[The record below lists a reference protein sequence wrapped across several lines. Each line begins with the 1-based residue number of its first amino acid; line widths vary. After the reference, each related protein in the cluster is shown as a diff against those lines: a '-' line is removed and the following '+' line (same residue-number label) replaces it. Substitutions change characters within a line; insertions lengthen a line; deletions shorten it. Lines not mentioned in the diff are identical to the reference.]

1 MRTCRICGRDDNRVQ
16 IRAGTGLCCNL
27 CEKIEKKDIDKE
39 RALDYLWPF
48 TRDYNTAA
56 RSYSIVKH
64 DLEAKYA

>member
-1 MRTCRICGRDDNRVQ
+1 MKPCRICGRPDNRIQ
-16 IRAGTGLCCNL
+16 IRTGSGLCCNL

-56 RSYSIVKH
+56 TTYSIVQH
-64 DLEAKYA
+64 DLRG